1 MSITILYGDDTQT
14 LEQAVA
20 KERSKYPEALRLTPP
35 FSYQVMEEQLSHTD
49 LFGTNRLF
57 IIENF
62 FYLGL
67 VRAKPTKPMEGL
79 ITLVKGAIEHLPL
92 LFIEPDE
99 KKVKHYKTFLKD
111 SPSTGFTLP
120 KYLFT
125 FLDAIKPGSL
135 KTTHTLYERALQEN
149 AAELLFYFMK
159 RRVRDLINAQA
170 GTFGN
175 STAPWQRGKL
185 SQQAKAWRPEKLVQ
199 FYKALFTIEEGIKG
213 GRVPYNTQRA
223 LSLALNFY
231 L

>member
-1 MSITILYGDDTQT
+1 MSITIFYGNDTQV

-35 FSYQVMEEQLSHTD
+35 FSYQNMEEQLSHTD

-62 FYLGL
+62 FHLGL
-67 VRAKPTKPMEGL
+67 VRAKPTKPMEAL
-79 ITLVKGAIEHLPL
+79 ITLVKGAIEHLPV

-99 KKVKHYKTFLKD
+99 KKVKYYKTFLKEGTA
-111 SPSTGFTLP
+111 TGFTLP

-135 KTTHTLYERALQEN
+135 KTTHSLYEHALEES

-159 RRVRDLINAQA
+159 RRVRDLINAQS
-170 GTFGN
+170 GTFGG

-185 SQQAKAWRPEKLVQ
+185 SQQANLWSSQKLVQ

-213 GRVPYNTQRA
+213 GRVPYDTRRA

>member
-1 MSITILYGDDTQT
+1 MLLYGNDIQS
-14 LEQAVA
+14 LETAVE
-20 KERSKYPEALRLTPP
+20 KEKSKYPESLRLTPP

-62 FYLGL
+62 FHLGL
-67 VRAKPTKPMEGL
+67 VRAKPTKPMEAL
-79 ITLVKGAIEHLPL
+79 IGLVKQAVEHLPV
-92 LFIEPDE
+92 LFIEPEE
-99 KKVKHYKTFLKD
+99 KRVKYYKTFIKD
-111 SPSTGFTLP
+111 SVSQGFVLP

-125 FLDAIKPGSL
+125 FLDAIKPGGL
-135 KTTHTLYERALQEN
+135 KITHALYENALQEN

-185 SQQAKAWRPEKLVQ
+185 SQQAKTWKPEKLVQ

-213 GRVPYNTQRA
+213 GRVPYDTKQG
-223 LSLALNFY
+223 LSLVLNFY